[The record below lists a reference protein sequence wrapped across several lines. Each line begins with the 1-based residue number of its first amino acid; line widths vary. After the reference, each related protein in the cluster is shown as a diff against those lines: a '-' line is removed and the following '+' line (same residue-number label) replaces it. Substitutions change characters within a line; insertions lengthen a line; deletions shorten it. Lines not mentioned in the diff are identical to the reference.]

1 MKTWTTDDIPDLTGR
16 VVVVTG
22 GNGGL
27 GFETSKALAAAHA
40 HVIIAARNPD
50 KAAAA
55 TALIRADV
63 SDASVELVGLDLGDL
78 ASVEQAADTIIADH
92 AVIDVLINNAG
103 LMAMPKG
110 TTVDGFE
117 TQFGV
122 NHLGH
127 WALTARLI
135 GAILASDAGRV
146 VTVSSTAHH
155 IGRSVDP
162 SNINLDRRY
171 EPWLA
176 YGRSKLANYHFAI
189 GLQRQFEAAGV
200 SAQSLLAHPG
210 LANTDLQHHTVTEGG
225 GGIFGRMSKVMAST
239 IGMSAASGALS
250 QLRAATDPTAS
261 GGQFYGPM
269 FVNNGPP
276 LNKPILRRVGLDQ
289 AIERLWTV
297 SEEATGLA
305 LDVDT
310 IRAAAAQR

>member
-1 MKTWTTDDIPDLTGR
+1 MQTWTTKDIPDLTGK

-27 GFETSKALAAAHA
+27 GFETSKALAAARA
-40 HVIIAARNPD
+40 HVVIAARNAD
-50 KAAAA
+50 KAKAAAER
-55 TALIRADV
+55 IRADV
-63 SDASVELVGLDLGDL
+63 SDASLELVGLDLADL
-78 ASVEQAADTIIADH
+78 SSVHEAADTIASGNP
-92 AVIDVLINNAG
+92 VVDVLVNNAG

-127 WALTARLI
+127 WALTARLL
-135 GAILASDAGRV
+135 GALLASKAGRV
-146 VTVSSTAHH
+146 VTVTSTAHH
-155 IGRSVDP
+155 IGHAVDP
-162 SNINLDRRY
+162 HNLNLDRRY

-200 SAQSLLAHPG
+200 ATQSLLAHPG
-210 LANTDLQHHTVTEGG
+210 LANTDLQDTTVIEGG
-225 GGIFGRMSKVMAST
+225 GGIFGRLSQVMAST
-239 IGMSAASGALS
+239 IGQSSASGALP
-250 QLRAATDPTAS
+250 QLRAATDPSAG

-269 FVNNGPP
+269 FVNSGPP
-276 LNKPILRRVGLDQ
+276 VSRPILRRVGMDQ

-297 SEEATGLA
+297 SEQATGLA
-305 LDVDT
+305 IDADA
-310 IRAAAAQR
+310 IRAAAHR